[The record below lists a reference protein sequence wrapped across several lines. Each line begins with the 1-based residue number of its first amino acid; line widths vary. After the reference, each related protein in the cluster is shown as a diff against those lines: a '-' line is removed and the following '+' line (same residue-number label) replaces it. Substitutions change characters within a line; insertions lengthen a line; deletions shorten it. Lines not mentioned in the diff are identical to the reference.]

1 MATIDRRRAA
11 GALHGERSASGGAPL
26 GGRLGLNVPKGWW
39 PTAPMLK
46 AYEAAGF
53 GHVQVHAPPIAML
66 RDGEAAGRHAAAV
79 RRALEP
85 TGLRLVLHGP
95 DELMAGDAGH
105 DHALAALIAYAQV
118 VEATHVVYHGGQIPA
133 SACGPLAGQDRA
145 RQEERSL
152 RRLLPDLEQAG
163 FVLCIEN
170 LAPVHPG
177 PPRLCHDPAWV
188 AGLVRRLDS
197 QSVAMCFDLGHAHI
211 TRGRRDLGVEAL
223 LAESLDVV
231 ALVHAHD
238 NLGPRRSGEQAPG
251 VDPLR
256 LDLHLPPGAG
266 TLPWDAVAPL
276 LDHLPHAPL
285 QLEVHPPHRPEPVA
299 LAEVTATLLSQAVH
313 TRFTER

>member
-11 GALHGERSASGGAPL
+11 GALHGARSANGDAPL

-66 RDGEAAGRHAAAV
+66 RDPGAAGRHAGAL

-85 TGLRLVLHGP
+85 TGLRLVLHAP
-95 DELMAGDAGH
+95 DELLAGDPGH

-118 VEATHVVYHGGQIPA
+118 VEATHVVYHGGHIPA
-133 SACGPLAGQDRA
+133 SACGPLDGHDRA

-152 RRLLPDLEQAG
+152 RRLLPELEQAG

-177 PPRLCHDPAWV
+177 PPRLCHAPAWV

-197 QSVAMCFDLGHAHI
+197 EAVAMCFDLGHAHI

-266 TLPWDAVAPL
+266 TLPWRAVAPL
-276 LDHLPHAPL
+276 LGDVAHAPL
-285 QLEVHPPHRPEPVA
+285 QLEVHPPHRPEPLA
-299 LAEVTATLLSQAVH
+299 LAEVTSGLLSQAVH
-313 TRFTER
+313 RRFTER